1 MTYFML
7 DITIQCCISSVISVL
22 GSLPCLTG
30 VQDRLT
36 LYCQS
41 VCPHPIGVVPPYNDE
56 KTCSFVRS
64 QKEQQF
70 QDLKHALQVMGRL
83 GHPSNLL
90 PMPHCSSPDDFVL
103 IYLLEKD
110 RLLSPAVNQLR
121 LEHQVDLSAIAQ
133 AFLTFFDEGEK
144 EEVETYWL
152 FSKFAQKWESQQ
164 QHVSSLVSVTNS
176 TIVSLLLC
184 HDIIRNYW
192 NSSPMN
198 WSASF
203 SSSTSGTCSCMCVPY
218 QGPPTSMVYGHTCAA
233 TKCAA
238 VNYRKMLTGCMCF
251 T

>member
-1 MTYFML
+1 MI
-7 DITIQCCISSVISVL
+7 D
-22 GSLPCLTG
+22 SLYIVRVFVPI
-30 VQDRLT
+30 
-36 LYCQS
+36 
-41 VCPHPIGVVPPYNDE
+41 HIGVVPPYNDE

-83 GHPSNLL
+83 GHPSNFL

-133 AFLTFFDEGEK
+133 AFLTFFDGGEK

-164 QHVSSLVSVTNS
+164 QHISSLVSVTNS
-176 TIVSLLLC
+176 TTVSLLLC
-184 HDIIRNYW
+184 HDIIYYW

-198 WSASF
+198 
-203 SSSTSGTCSCMCVPY
+203 
-218 QGPPTSMVYGHTCAA
+218 
-233 TKCAA
+233 
-238 VNYRKMLTGCMCF
+238 
-251 T
+251 

>member
-1 MTYFML
+1 MI
-7 DITIQCCISSVISVL
+7 D
-22 GSLPCLTG
+22 SLYIVRVFVPI
-30 VQDRLT
+30 
-36 LYCQS
+36 
-41 VCPHPIGVVPPYNDE
+41 HIGVMPPYNDE

-110 RLLSPAVNQLR
+110 RLLSSAVNQLR

-133 AFLTFFDEGEK
+133 AFLTFFDGGEK
-144 EEVETYWL
+144 EEVEAYWL

-164 QHVSSLVSVTNS
+164 QHISSLVSVTNS
-176 TIVSLLLC
+176 TNSTTVSLLLC
-184 HDIIRNYW
+184 HDIIYYW

-198 WSASF
+198 
-203 SSSTSGTCSCMCVPY
+203 
-218 QGPPTSMVYGHTCAA
+218 
-233 TKCAA
+233 
-238 VNYRKMLTGCMCF
+238 
-251 T
+251 